1 MSSTAHRARVSQPC
15 QAAAHPRHASHGLEH
30 GSTCT
35 DATVPTNVPMR
46 LLRLPE
52 VCRVAGLGRAMIYRL
67 QARGSFPQSVKIT
80 EHAVGWIDTEVQA
93 WLAQRAG
100 LRRSNAEPASALSD
114 ATAHNEEC
122 QHSSRIDESGDSC
135 AVSSRS
141 NLSTA
146 ALANTRASASSKR
159 SPSGLASRSRRR
171 CSESED
177 QRT

>member
-1 MSSTAHRARVSQPC
+1 MTSTAHRARVSQPC
-15 QAAAHPRHASHGLEH
+15 KAAHPLVASQYVEH
-30 GSTCT
+30 RTTST
-35 DATVPTNVPMR
+35 DATVPTNGPMR

-93 WLAQRAG
+93 WLARRAG

-114 ATAHNEEC
+114 ATAHNENC
-122 QHSSRIDESGDSC
+122 QRPSHIHESGDSC

-146 ALANTRASASSKR
+146 ALANTTASASNKR